1 MSTKNQNLR
10 IVDEITLHDYI
21 KGTLD
26 PVNRKRVEKLL
37 SLEENRRNLEETKLI
52 FSVAPLDDVVSEK
65 YSPYQGTGSNEVDN
79 SAARRIRLLKERV
92 GASKAAQKGTRR
104 IMDSVEPAAGQI
116 WSVKKEI
123 EGFDKTSL
131 LPLAASPM
139 IYLLTNPETLFFE
152 DSDTQECIDMYKE
165 YSFVEFLPVSLN
177 VEYATNTSIILD
189 GEASPVGLPVAIE
202 TSVCSSIT
210 LPNLSKCLGELDQE
224 SIDKLLNLY
233 AFSIG
238 ADYDVELYENT
249 QTGSDTWDKGSDIAE
264 FLEIQSENASILS
277 ETVDSVYNNFVIN
290 TITLDKPVLEL
301 TEAMTGSSVDG
312 TVPSRMPDSETVIC
326 DDEKSVLRLEKYS
339 DSGYFLYLAFSGFT
353 GGTDHKLV
361 LRSLK
366 DVSYTRSID
375 LNPLTFNRFRLP
387 DGLKAGFYEIAI
399 YENGEKLF
407 FTVAKIDLA

>member
-52 FSVAPLDDVVSEK
+52 FSVAPLEGVVSEK
-65 YSPYQGTGSNEVDN
+65 DSPYAGTGSNEVDN
-79 SAARRIRLLKERV
+79 SAAVRIRLLKERV
-92 GASKAAQKGTRR
+92 GASKAAQKGARK
-104 IMDSVEPAAGQI
+104 ILDSIEPAAGQI

-131 LPLAASPM
+131 LPLATSPM

-152 DSDTQECIDMYKE
+152 DNDTQECIDMYKE

-177 VEYATNTSIILD
+177 VEYATNSSIILD
-189 GEASPVGLPVAIE
+189 GEDSPVGLPVAIE
-202 TSVCSSIT
+202 TLVCSSVT
-210 LPNLSKCLGELDQE
+210 LPNLSKCLGELNQE
-224 SIDKLLNLY
+224 NIDKLLNLY

-249 QTGSDTWDKGSDIAE
+249 QTGSDTWDEESEIAE
-264 FLEIQSENASILS
+264 FLEVQSENAAILS

-290 TITLDKPVLEL
+290 TIRLDRPVLEL
-301 TEAMTGSSVDG
+301 TEAMTASSVDG
-312 TVPSRMPDSETVIC
+312 PVPAQMPDAETVIC
-326 DDEKSVLRLEKYS
+326 DEEKIVLRLEKYN
-339 DSGYFLYLAFSGFT
+339 DSGYFIYLAFSGFT
-353 GGTDHKLV
+353 GGENHKLV
-361 LRSLK
+361 LKSLK
-366 DVSYTRSID
+366 DERYIESIN
-375 LNPLTFNRFRLP
+375 LNPQSFSRFRLP
-387 DGLKAGFYEIAI
+387 AGLKAGFYEIAI
-399 YENGEKLF
+399 YENDEKLF
-407 FTVAKIDLA
+407 FKVAKIELA

>member
-1 MSTKNQNLR
+1 MSIKNQNLR
-10 IVDEITLHDYI
+10 IIDEITLHDYI

-26 PVNRKRVEKLL
+26 PVNHRRVEILM
-37 SLEENRRNLEETKLI
+37 SLEENRRNLEEAKMI
-52 FSVAPLDDVVSEK
+52 FSNVRDKDVVSEK
-65 YSPYQGTGSNEVDN
+65 DSQYSGMDANEFDDR
-79 SAARRIRLLKERV
+79 SARRIKLLKERV
-92 GASKAAQKGTRR
+92 DTTQVARKDARR
-104 IMDSVEPAAGQI
+104 IEDSPEPAAGQI

-131 LPLAASPM
+131 LPLATSPM

-152 DSDTQECIDMYKE
+152 DDDAQECIEMYKE
-165 YSFVEFLPVSLN
+165 YRYVEFLPVSLN
-177 VEYATNTSIILD
+177 VEYATSTSIILD
-189 GEASPVGLPVAIE
+189 GEASPLGLPCAIE

-210 LPNLSKCLGELDQE
+210 LPNLSKCIGELDPE
-224 SIDKLLNLY
+224 SIDRLLNLY

-249 QTGSDTWDKGSDIAE
+249 QTGFDTWDEGSDIAE
-264 FLEIQSENASILS
+264 FLEIQTENASILS

-301 TEAMTGSSVDG
+301 TEAMTGSESDISV
-312 TVPSRMPDSETVIC
+312 PERMPDSESVIC
-326 DDEKSVLRLEKYS
+326 EEEKIVLKLERYD
-339 DSGYFLYLAFSGFT
+339 DSGYFLFLAFSGFT

-361 LRSLK
+361 LGSLK
-366 DVSYTRSID
+366 DASYTRSIN

>member
-52 FSVAPLDDVVSEK
+52 FSVAPLEGVVSEK
-65 YSPYQGTGSNEVDN
+65 DSPYAGTGSNEVDN

-202 TSVCSSIT
+202 TLVCSSVT
-210 LPNLSKCLGELDQE
+210 LPNLSKCLGELNQE
-224 SIDKLLNLY
+224 NIDKLLNLY

-249 QTGSDTWDKGSDIAE
+249 QTGSDTWDEESEIAE
-264 FLEIQSENASILS
+264 FLEVQSENAAILS

-290 TITLDKPVLEL
+290 TIRLDRPVLEL
-301 TEAMTGSSVDG
+301 TEAMTASSVDG
-312 TVPSRMPDSETVIC
+312 PVPAQMPDAETVIC
-326 DDEKSVLRLEKYS
+326 DEEKIVLRLEKYN
-339 DSGYFLYLAFSGFT
+339 DSGYFIYLAFSGFT
-353 GGTDHKLV
+353 GGENHKLV
-361 LRSLK
+361 LKSLK
-366 DVSYTRSID
+366 DERYFESIN
-375 LNPLTFNRFRLP
+375 LNPQSFSRFRLP
-387 DGLKAGFYEIAI
+387 AGLKAGFYEIAI
-399 YENGEKLF
+399 YENDEKLF
-407 FTVAKIDLA
+407 FKVAKIELA